1 MNEFILAFNRLAGG
15 LLMGVAERK
24 QLEKDARR
32 KMILDCAAAVFKQKG
47 FAESTIGDIAEKAQ
61 IAKGTIYLYFKS
73 KADLYFNL
81 TQPAIDN
88 LSRRLKKIAADK
100 SDPPESRIRRLIDAV
115 YDFYSLDR
123 DAYYLITNYRSADY
137 QNLFPKER
145 LKVLERIMRSNLKQ
159 MEIVIEEGIR
169 RGLFNDMDPY
179 SGAVIFWS
187 SFIGIVK
194 FQENRMMPGK
204 KDYRKETL
212 AQFVDSMLKGLKK
225 K

>member
-1 MNEFILAFNRLAGG
+1 MNEFIPAFNRLTGG

-100 SDPPESRIRRLIDAV
+100 SAPPESRIRSLLDAV

-212 AQFVDSMLKGLKK
+212 GQFVDSMLRGLRKK
-225 K
+225 

>member
-1 MNEFILAFNRLAGG
+1 MNRFIPAFNRLAKG

-81 TQPAIDN
+81 TQPAIEN

-100 SDPPESRIRRLIDAV
+100 STPPESRVRSLIDAV
-115 YDFYSLDR
+115 YDFYALDR

-137 QNLFPKER
+137 QSLFPKER

-169 RGLFNDMDPY
+169 KGLFTDMDPY

-212 AQFVDSMLKGLKK
+212 GQFVDSMLKGLKK

>member
-1 MNEFILAFNRLAGG
+1 MNRFIPAFNRLAKG
-15 LLMGVAERK
+15 LLMGVSERK

-81 TQPAIDN
+81 TKPAIEN

-100 SDPPESRIRRLIDAV
+100 SAPPESRVRSLIDAV
-115 YDFYSLDR
+115 YDFYALDR

-137 QNLFPKER
+137 QSLFPKER

-159 MEIVIEEGIR
+159 MELVIEEGIR
-169 RGLFNDMDPY
+169 KGLFTDMDPY

-212 AQFVDSMLKGLKK
+212 GQFVDSMLKGLKK

>member
-1 MNEFILAFNRLAGG
+1 MNWFIPAFNRLAGG

-81 TQPAIDN
+81 TQPAIEN

-100 SDPPESRIRRLIDAV
+100 STPPESRVRSLIDAV
-115 YDFYSLDR
+115 YDFYALDR

-137 QNLFPKER
+137 QSLFPKER

-169 RGLFNDMDPY
+169 KGLFTDMDPY

-204 KDYRKETL
+204 KDYRQETL
-212 AQFVDSMLKGLKK
+212 GQFVDSMLKGLKRK
-225 K
+225 

>member
-1 MNEFILAFNRLAGG
+1 
-15 LLMGVAERK
+15 MGVAERK

-81 TQPAIDN
+81 TQPAIEN

-100 SDPPESRIRRLIDAV
+100 STPPESRVRSLIDAV
-115 YDFYSLDR
+115 YDFYALDR

-137 QNLFPKER
+137 QSLFPKER

-159 MEIVIEEGIR
+159 MELVIEEGIR
-169 RGLFNDMDPY
+169 KGLFTDMDPY

-212 AQFVDSMLKGLKK
+212 GQFVDSMLKGLKK

>member
-1 MNEFILAFNRLAGG
+1 MNRFIPAFNRLAKG

-81 TQPAIDN
+81 TQPAIEN

-100 SDPPESRIRRLIDAV
+100 STPPESRVRSLIDAV
-115 YDFYSLDR
+115 YDFYALDR

-137 QNLFPKER
+137 QSLFPKER

-169 RGLFNDMDPY
+169 KGLFTDMDPY

-204 KDYRKETL
+204 KDYRQETL
-212 AQFVDSMLKGLKK
+212 GQFVDSMLKGLKRK
-225 K
+225 

>member
-1 MNEFILAFNRLAGG
+1 MNRFIPAFNRLAKG

-81 TQPAIDN
+81 TKPAIEN

-100 SDPPESRIRRLIDAV
+100 STPPESRVRSLIDAV
-115 YDFYSLDR
+115 YDFYALDR

-137 QNLFPKER
+137 QSLFPKER

-159 MEIVIEEGIR
+159 MELVIEEGIR
-169 RGLFNDMDPY
+169 KGLFTDMDPY

>member
-1 MNEFILAFNRLAGG
+1 MNEFIPAFNLLAGG

-81 TQPAIDN
+81 TQPAIEN

-100 SDPPESRIRRLIDAV
+100 SAPPESRISRLIDAV

-159 MEIVIEEGIR
+159 MEIVIGEGIR
-169 RGLFNDMDPY
+169 RGIFNDMDPY

>member
-1 MNEFILAFNRLAGG
+1 
-15 LLMGVAERK
+15 MGVAERK

-81 TQPAIDN
+81 TQPAIEN

-100 SDPPESRIRRLIDAV
+100 SDPPESRISRLIDAV
-115 YDFYSLDR
+115 YDFYSRDR

-137 QNLFPKER
+137 QSLFPKER

-159 MEIVIEEGIR
+159 MELVIEEGIR
-169 RGLFNDMDPY
+169 KGLFNDMDPY

-212 AQFVDSMLKGLKK
+212 GQFIDSMLKGLKK